1 MVIVLIP
8 DSVTSGVVNYLCGAT
23 GTGYCN
29 FETKNELQ
37 EVICEFEIL
46 RKLNEGHSS
55 EIAIVFPRKVFS
67 SVYVGDSEHS
77 VKVSGHFLG
86 HGDSKTMESCNAVFI
101 E

>member
-8 DSVTSGVVNYLCGAT
+8 DSVTLGVVNYLCSA
-23 GTGYCN
+23 TGYCN

-55 EIAIVFPRKVFS
+55 ETEIVFS
-67 SVYVGDSEHS
+67 
-77 VKVSGHFLG
+77 
-86 HGDSKTMESCNAVFI
+86 
-101 E
+101 

>member
-8 DSVTSGVVNYLCGAT
+8 DSVTLGVVNYLCGAT

-37 EVICEFEIL
+37 EVIWEFEIL

-67 SVYVGDSEHS
+67 LVCSGDSEHTLKS
-77 VKVSGHFLG
+77 MGWFFLIRLYKNYA
-86 HGDSKTMESCNAVFI
+86 ST
-101 E
+101 